1 MAKRIT
7 DGAPFQPHCQQMSLK
22 GSSMRPSTLGI
33 TSSAVSGTKQQQ
45 FSPSEML
52 ESWNMVSKAWW
63 VSAKEGRSGGFHFQ
77 PAKTESRVSLSAWN
91 RETIFSS
98 IQGDKV
104 VRLWPSVKQAL
115 ESFTDTGSW
124 HQSVT
129 PLYPHKQ
136 TYLKN
141 QFYKPIE
148 EPILKIPDLCQF
160 YRFFRSP
167 YPPFWI
173 FWAKDNSIFVTLVAW
188 TEHIYP
194 SHR

>member
-77 PAKTESRVSLSAWN
+77 PAKTESRVSLSACN
-91 RETIFSS
+91 RETNFSS

-115 ESFTDTGSW
+115 ESFTDTGFMAPVS
-124 HQSVT
+124 HPTVSS
-129 PLYPHKQ
+129 Q
-136 TYLKN
+136 TNLEKN
-141 QFYKPIE
+141 QF
-148 EPILKIPDLCQF
+148 
-160 YRFFRSP
+160 
-167 YPPFWI
+167 
-173 FWAKDNSIFVTLVAW
+173 
-188 TEHIYP
+188 
-194 SHR
+194 